1 MVFLFAG
8 TGYVAGAWRA
18 RGGAALRRAVSVPR
32 RSLSGAGFF
41 IAYGLTLA
49 ALKEAP
55 AATVAAV
62 RETSVVIAV
71 AWLALTGRE
80 QVTGWRAA
88 GAVAVACGVAL
99 ISAAGAA

>member
-1 MVFLFAG
+1 VRRRGHPPGRVRAH
-8 TGYVAGAWRA
+8 RA
-18 RGGAALRRAVSVPR
+18 RRR
-32 RSLSGAGFF
+32 GFF

-55 AATVAAV
+55 AAAVAAV

-71 AWLALTGRE
+71 AWLALNGRE
-80 QVTGWRAA
+80 RATGWRAG
-88 GAVAVACGVAL
+88 GAVTVACGVAP